1 MLVLTVGACY
11 NTGEVIHMQ
20 TKDVLLALRTQ
31 RGLSQDELAEKVYV
45 TRQAVS
51 RWETGETTPNTDT
64 LKLLAALFDVSIDM
78 LLGEPRQIL
87 CRHCGMSL
95 QETVLS
101 PTDICPHC
109 GDAAYW
115 ERYVQIGGEDAIA
128 AFKAQLIEEI
138 NALQVEGMAPVEELN
153 ALPGSFV
160 NVAYRLPGGQC
171 VPCLDDDATYL
182 GNQLP
187 CLFDDSRCFG
197 IVANMEFIL
206 VCTYE
211 ENGANPELLI
221 YKKR

>member
-1 MLVLTVGACY
+1 MLVLVMREWY
-11 NTGEVIHMQ
+11 NVCEVITMQ
-20 TKDVLLALRTQ
+20 TKDILLTLRTQ
-31 RGLSQDELAEKVYV
+31 HDLSQDELAEKVYV

-64 LKLLAALFDVSIDM
+64 LKLLAALFDVSIDT
-78 LLGEPRQIL
+78 LLGASRPII
-87 CRHCGMSL
+87 CHHCGMTL
-95 QETVLS
+95 QESILPSDV
-101 PTDICPHC
+101 CPHC
-109 GDAAYW
+109 GDAADYW
-115 ERYVQIGGEDAIA
+115 ARYVEIGGEDAFA
-128 AFKAQLIEEI
+128 AFKAQLMDEL
-138 NALQVEGMAPVEELN
+138 NALQIDGMPPVEELN

-160 NVAYRLPGGQC
+160 NIAYRLPNGQC
-171 VPCLDDDATYL
+171 VPFLDDSATYL

-197 IVANMEFIL
+197 VVANMEFLL

>member
-1 MLVLTVGACY
+1 
-11 NTGEVIHMQ
+11 MQ

-31 RGLSQDELAEKVYV
+31 HGMSQDELAEKVYV

-171 VPCLDDDATYL
+171 VPFLDDDATYL

>member
-1 MLVLTVGACY
+1 
-11 NTGEVIHMQ
+11 MQ

-171 VPCLDDDATYL
+171 VPFLDDDATYL